1 MSVDTFNRFLATTT
15 GREKACRLVQ
25 YFARFYAFY
34 LFRSGAPKEA
44 IQRWND
50 LKSHIG
56 NARKF
61 FRLFKQVE
69 FANTAVKSLSIQ
81 DEVVRA
87 TSVLK
92 QIGMFFYYGTEA
104 LVLANAVKFYK
115 ISNIKDI
122 QRLGFKCWLFAL
134 TMSIITGVHK
144 LRGLKVREA
153 MLNKNE
159 KAPEGDA
166 KALVKEKKGLH
177 KQLLQ
182 DVVDAIIPVAGLNII
197 GFDEGIVGLAGM
209 TTSWLAV
216 TSQWQKVA
224 SK

>member
-1 MSVDTFNRFLATTT
+1 MEMTHHYRTLPQYLKPDKRVCQHAYDHHIRFGLLSFFAIHPASLFFHLFFHYTIMSVDTFNRFLATTT

-104 LVLANAVKFYK
+104 LVLVSRMRIKVMG
-115 ISNIKDI
+115 ISSI
-122 QRLGFKCWLFAL
+122 L
-134 TMSIITGVHK
+134 TQHY
-144 LRGLKVREA
+144 
-153 MLNKNE
+153 
-159 KAPEGDA
+159 
-166 KALVKEKKGLH
+166 
-177 KQLLQ
+177 
-182 DVVDAIIPVAGLNII
+182 II
-197 GFDEGIVGLAGM
+197 GQCCQVL
-209 TTSWLAV
+209 
-216 TSQWQKVA
+216 
-224 SK
+224 

>member
-1 MSVDTFNRFLATTT
+1 MIITFDLGCCLFFAIHPASLFFHLFFHYTIMSVDTFNRFLATTT

-104 LVLANAVKFYK
+104 LVLVSRMRIKVMG
-115 ISNIKDI
+115 ISSI
-122 QRLGFKCWLFAL
+122 L
-134 TMSIITGVHK
+134 TQHY
-144 LRGLKVREA
+144 
-153 MLNKNE
+153 
-159 KAPEGDA
+159 
-166 KALVKEKKGLH
+166 
-177 KQLLQ
+177 
-182 DVVDAIIPVAGLNII
+182 II
-197 GFDEGIVGLAGM
+197 GQCCQVL
-209 TTSWLAV
+209 
-216 TSQWQKVA
+216 
-224 SK
+224 